1 MYKLSTQPDNKPMRM
16 DEDDDS
22 SSVETAGSRIFF
34 YSEVSKDSILSLN
47 KQLRCLTTKL
57 LDISQQ
63 YEIATPPIRLHINS
77 PGGSLLDCFASVDYI
92 CNSKVPIYSIVEGSA
107 ASAATIISVV
117 AQKRMMYKNSYMLI
131 HQLSGGMW
139 GKYEEMIDD
148 FKNAS
153 VLMDRINEIYKV
165 HTKIPA
171 NILKD
176 ILKRDLWF
184 DSKTCLKY
192 GLVDEVIGA

>member
-1 MYKLSTQPDNKPMRM
+1 MYKLSTQTDNKPMRM

-22 SSVETAGSRIFF
+22 SSVETTGSRIFF
-34 YSEVSKDSILSLN
+34 YSEVSKDSVLSLN
-47 KQLRCLTTKL
+47 KQLRCLSTKL

-63 YEIATPPIRLHINS
+63 YEINVPPIRLHINS

-92 CNSKVPIYSIVEGSA
+92 QNSKIPIYSIVEGSA

-139 GKYEEMIDD
+139 GKYEEMVDD
-148 FKNAS
+148 FKNAT
-153 VLMDRINEIYKV
+153 VLMDRINEIYKT

-171 NILKD
+171 NILKE